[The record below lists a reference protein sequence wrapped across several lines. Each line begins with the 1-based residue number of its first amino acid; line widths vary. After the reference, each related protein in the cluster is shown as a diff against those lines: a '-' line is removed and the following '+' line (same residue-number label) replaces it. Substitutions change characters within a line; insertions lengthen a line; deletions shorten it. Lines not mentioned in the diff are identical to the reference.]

1 MADISDLESQYELE
15 SNEDSE
21 FEYGEDAEMDD
32 DSELDDEFESG
43 DEPEGELDQSQTYGE
58 RFHELA
64 MHEFETDEELEV
76 GLRDI
81 LGEME
86 QQYFIGGL
94 VKRGLGGLVK
104 RGMGVAKKAAGK
116 LARRAAS
123 MAASH
128 LKGLPIAG
136 VLKGAS
142 SLLGKNLTDQLMR
155 LAASAV
161 PGGAIGLPALQALG
175 IIPGGNT
182 GNPAADSE
190 TWDQFAE
197 FAQEVYETAADQVN
211 ASTLN
216 PVSALGVAGQVIGN
230 VVQRRTGVAR
240 RGYRGAGRAGSSG
253 RRVIRVRPGE
263 SVLVVCK

>member
-1 MADISDLESQYELE
+1 MADISDLESQYELD

-21 FEYGEDAEMDD
+21 FEYGEDAE
-32 DSELDDEFESG
+32 LDDEFETDEEYELG

-64 MHEFETDEELEV
+64 LREFETEEELEV

-94 VKRGLGGLVK
+94 LKKGVGGLVK
-104 RGMGVAKKAAGK
+104 RAKKAAGG

-123 MAASH
+123 AAASH
-128 LKGLPIAG
+128 LKNLPIAG

-142 SLLGKNLTDQLMR
+142 GLLGKSLTDKLMR
-155 LAASAV
+155 LAASVV

-175 IIPGGNT
+175 ILPGGAS
-182 GNPAADSE
+182 GESPAANSE

-211 ASTLN
+211 TSTLN
-216 PVSALGVAGQVIGN
+216 PVTALSQAGQVIGN
-230 VVQRRTGVAR
+230 VVQRRTGFARGAFQGAR
-240 RGYRGAGRAGSSG
+240 RAAVSG
-253 RRVIRVRPGE
+253 RRIIRVRPGE

>member
-21 FEYGEDAEMDD
+21 FEYGEDAE
-32 DSELDDEFESG
+32 LDDEYETDEEYELG
-43 DEPEGELDQSQTYGE
+43 DEPEGELDQSQSYGE

-64 MHEFETDEELEV
+64 MREFETDEELEV

-86 QQYFIGGL
+86 QQYF
-94 VKRGLGGLVK
+94 LGGLVK
-104 RGMGVAKKAAGK
+104 KGFGGLVKKAKGFAGG

-123 MAASH
+123 AAASH
-128 LKGLPIAG
+128 LKRLPIAG

-161 PGGAIGLPALQALG
+161 PGGAIGLSALQGLG
-175 IIPGGNT
+175 IVPGANG
-182 GNPAADSE
+182 GSGSDSE

-197 FAQEVYETAADQVN
+197 FAQEVYETAALQVN
-211 ASTLN
+211 PATLT
-216 PVSALGVAGQVIGN
+216 PVTALTQAGQVIGN
-230 VVQRRTGVAR
+230 VLQQRTGMAR
-240 RGYRGAGRAGSSG
+240 GGHRGGRPGVPG
-253 RRVIRVRPGE
+253 RRVIRVRPGQ

>member
-15 SNEDSE
+15 SDEDSE
-21 FEYGEDAEMDD
+21 FEYGEDAELDD
-32 DSELDDEFESG
+32 DSELDDEFETG
-43 DEPEGELDQSQTYGE
+43 EEPEGELDQSQTYGE

-64 MHEFETDEELEV
+64 MREFETDEELEV

-94 VKRGLGGLVK
+94 VKKGFGGLVK
-104 RGMGVAKKAAGK
+104 RAKKAAGG

-123 MAASH
+123 AAASH
-128 LKGLPIAG
+128 LKRLPVAGL
-136 VLKGAS
+136 LKGAS

-182 GNPAADSE
+182 GAAAADSE

-197 FAQEVYETAADQVN
+197 FAQEVYETAAAQVN
-211 ASTLN
+211 
-216 PVSALGVAGQVIGN
+216 PSALTPVTALGAAGQVIGN
-230 VVQRRTGVAR
+230 VVHRRTGLG
-240 RGYRGAGRAGSSG
+240 RGAFRGAGHAVSG

>member
-1 MADISDLESQYELE
+1 MADISDLESQYELD

-21 FEYGEDAEMDD
+21 FESGEDAE
-32 DSELDDEFESG
+32 LDDEYETDEEFELG

-64 MHEFETDEELEV
+64 MREYETDEELEV

-94 VKRGLGGLVK
+94 VKKGLGGLVK
-104 RGMGVAKKAAGK
+104 RAKKAAGG

-123 MAASH
+123 VAASH
-128 LKGLPIAG
+128 LRKLPVAG
-136 VLKGAS
+136 ILKGAS

-175 IIPGGNT
+175 IIPGGNA
-182 GNPAADSE
+182 GDASADSE
-190 TWDQFAE
+190 TWEQFAE

-211 ASTLN
+211 PATLN
-216 PVSALGVAGQVIGN
+216 PVTALGAAGQVIGN
-230 VVQRRTGVAR
+230 VVHRRTGVG
-240 RGYRGAGRAGSSG
+240 RGGFRGAGRGVGSA